1 MKKSRLL
8 VFVLLSFALLSI
20 AWVPTTIS
28 AHENLL
34 SPDRILTVAH
44 RGASGYA
51 PEHTLASYQ
60 LATKMNAD
68 YLELDLQMTKDGHLI
83 VMHDETVDRTTNG
96 TGWVK
101 DLTLAEIK
109 QLDAGT
115 WFNEA
120 NPDKQNANYIGQQ
133 VLTLDEVLRFFGKRE
148 NYYIETK
155 KPDLYP
161 QMEEK
166 LLATLKKHHLLGKHT
181 KKEQV
186 IIQSFSQDSL
196 LKLQKLAPY
205 LPKVQLLD
213 RAQMTSITDDQ
224 LAMIKTYA
232 VGIGPNFRALTS
244 KNVQQVRNHRLLL
257 HPYTVNNEADMT
269 RLLQYGVTG
278 LFTNFPDVFQHVKAS
293 I

>member
-8 VFVLLSFALLSI
+8 AFVLLSFALLSF

-34 SPDRILTVAH
+34 SPDRLLTIAH

-51 PEHTLASYQ
+51 PEHTLASYK
-60 LATKMNAD
+60 LATNMNAD

-101 DLTLAEIK
+101 DLTLDEIK
-109 QLDAGT
+109 QLDAGS

-120 NPDKQNANYIGQQ
+120 NPDKQNPNYIGQQ
-133 VLTLDEVLRFFGKRE
+133 VLTLDEVLHYFGKQE

-155 KPDLYP
+155 KPDIYP

-166 LLATLKKHHLLGKHT
+166 LLAVLKKHHLLGKHT
-181 KKEQV
+181 RKGQV
-186 IIQSFSQDSL
+186 IIQSFSEESL
-196 LKLQKLAPY
+196 LKLHKLAPR

-224 LAMIKTYA
+224 LDFIKTYA
-232 VGIGPNFRALTS
+232 VGIGPNFRALTPE
-244 KNVQQVRNHRLLL
+244 NVQQVRSRGLLL
-257 HPYTVNNEADMT
+257 HPYTVNNEADMI

-278 LFTNFPDVFQHVKAS
+278 LFTNFPDVFQRVKAS
-293 I
+293 L